1 MDPGARRQS
10 TYRFQWDLRPRRPV
24 SGFVV
29 ISVLQRRRGAHPFNP
44 DPQRSEKSNTPCT
57 INSYASWCAIQQGAA
72 ASTVEL
78 HFAHGDQ
85 PIFKWVK
92 IGPAQDDP
100 KSIVMRSVPY
110 DEKWML
116 HRYGDNYSAVI
127 EVGGYGNTICFGPG
141 ARKPY
146 PQGCGKP

>member
-1 MDPGARRQS
+1 MKFKISAVAFS
-10 TYRFQWDLRPRRPV
+10 LVALAAPV
-24 SGFVV
+24 
-29 ISVLQRRRGAHPFNP
+29 LAQRDMPA
-44 DPQRSEKSNTPCT
+44 PQRSEKFNTPCT
-57 INSYASWCAIQQGAA
+57 INSYASWCAIKQDAA
-72 ASTVEL
+72 GSVVQL

-100 KSIVMRSVPY
+100 KVTVMRSVPY
-110 DEKWML
+110 DEKWTL
-116 HRYGDNYSAVI
+116 RTYSGSYSTAM

-146 PQGCGKP
+146 PQGCGRP

>member
-1 MDPGARRQS
+1 MREVTGFEMKRTIFAVVLSFIAFATPGLSQR
-10 TYRFQWDLRPRRPV
+10 DLPP
-24 SGFVV
+24 
-29 ISVLQRRRGAHPFNP
+29 
-44 DPQRSEKSNTPCT
+44 PQRSEKFNTPCT
-57 INSYASWCAIQQGAA
+57 INSYASWCAIKQVAGG
-72 ASTVEL
+72 SVVEL

-100 KSIVMRSVPY
+100 KVTVIRSVSY
-110 DEKWML
+110 DEKWTL
-116 HRYGDNYSAVI
+116 RNYRGSYSTAM
-127 EVGGYGNTICFGPG
+127 EVGGFENTICFGPA

>member
-1 MDPGARRQS
+1 MWEVTGFEMKRTISAVVLSFIAFATPGLA
-10 TYRFQWDLRPRRPV
+10 
-24 SGFVV
+24 
-29 ISVLQRRRGAHPFNP
+29 QRDMP
-44 DPQRSEKSNTPCT
+44 DPQRSEKFNTPCT

-85 PIFKWVK
+85 PIFKWVQ

-100 KSIVMRSVPY
+100 KSIVMRSVPF

>member
-1 MDPGARRQS
+1 MKLKISAVLLS
-10 TYRFQWDLRPRRPV
+10 LIAFATPV
-24 SGFVV
+24 
-29 ISVLQRRRGAHPFNP
+29 LAQRDMPA
-44 DPQRSEKSNTPCT
+44 PQRSEKFNTPCT
-57 INSYASWCAIQQGAA
+57 INSYSSWCSMKRGSA

-92 IGPAQDDP
+92 IGRAQDDP
-100 KSIVMRSVPY
+100 TVTVMRSVHY

-116 HRYGDNYSAVI
+116 HRYGGNYSAVI